1 MIKFYTPKEWHSLF
15 DCPSLIID
23 DWGKIWAADN
33 YYMVLSGEPCGKID
47 YQGGKIYGKDLGYG
61 MFAEP
66 IAYLETKNGVT
77 RIMDAK
83 KGLFSSPMLYIQDD
97 KVYTPEQWTSLFDAP
112 GGYIKKDTPSGGGT
126 SEKKSGGS
134 ARSGISLGGEL
145 GLLAGIVLFLLIGN
159 GVEAM
164 FRTPIWLVLAGVL
177 LATVLILR
185 KVSGGPK
192 IVRLKL
198 SALSKGMDPA
208 KLSLCKVNAAICAGL
223 LFAALPVT
231 MTLCVTRVFG
241 TIHLG
246 LAPSLGFMLFAVMGA
261 LYWLEYLVFRNAMLL
276 GRIGFWPMKAAP
288 APLKN
293 ASPEFP
299 QVQPNDQRN
308 PEAYK
313 DMLRQKYML
322 PDEPDEPVS
331 AVNHEAAQGAAP
343 DTSSKIPQAETPSTV
358 SAKKAVPVKVKT
370 VTVKQ
375 SKEKKT
381 HE

>member
-23 DWGKIWAADN
+23 DWGKIWAADQ

-66 IAYLETKNGVT
+66 IAYLESKNGVT

-97 KVYTPEQWTSLFDAP
+97 KVYTPEQWTSLFDTP
-112 GGYIKKDTPSGGGT
+112 GGYIKKENPSDGTPS
-126 SEKKSGGS
+126 EKSSGDS
-134 ARSGISLGGEL
+134 ARGGISLGGEL
-145 GLLAGIVLFLLIGN
+145 GLLAGIALFLLIGN

-185 KVSGGPK
+185 KVSGGPE

-198 SALSKGMDPA
+198 STLSKGMDPA
-208 KLSLCKVNAAICAGL
+208 KLSLCKVNAAICAGVMFFTFVL
-223 LFAALPVT
+223 SAAMCMSATIGDPDSFFMRVAFSLKLILFALMAG
-231 MTLCVTRVFG
+231 M
-241 TIHLG
+241 
-246 LAPSLGFMLFAVMGA
+246 
-261 LYWLEYLVFRNAMLL
+261 YWLEYLIFRNAMLL
-276 GRIGFWPMKAAP
+276 GRMRFWPIKAAD
-288 APLKN
+288 AQQKN
-293 ASPEFP
+293 AVPEAFRA
-299 QVQPNDQRN
+299 QPHDKAE
-308 PEAYK
+308 PEAYE
-313 DMLRQKYML
+313 DMLHRKYTL
-322 PDEPDEPVS
+322 PDGPEEPVHTVS
-331 AVNHEAAQGAAP
+331 HEAAP
-343 DTSSKIPQAETPSTV
+343 EPSPATG
-358 SAKKAVPVKVKT
+358 KKAVPVKVRP
-370 VTVKQ
+370 VTAKQ
-375 SKEKKT
+375 SKGKKA